1 MKFKIISD
9 ILKVTC
15 FEKERFLFH
24 ERELISDF
32 VFMCCI
38 VYKTVSFILKEA
50 PYLRRSYFKNISS
63 KINKVEGENCLKF
76 NEHIENIAHSSCSRM
91 NDDKVSLDNIVAS
104 GKKTKKLPNY
114 FIAVQVTDQQ
124 VHYSVKLIQ
133 DHMLLQNEQLTKCMI
148 ARSTMHITLM
158 VLHIKDTDDYS
169 KAIKALSAVYQEYN
183 SIISNEPVRLEFCGL
198 GHFQNRVLYVKLEK
212 NNSYQLL
219 CDLAKKVCIHLEK
232 VGLFSTD
239 KRKEFTPHLTIAKL
253 DLKKKSSRKIKKI
266 NPLWYEDFADL
277 YLGCDT
283 IKSLQLLK
291 MQGRKTT
298 LGYYSGDELFFLMNI
313 YTTLK

>member
-1 MKFKIISD
+1 M
-9 ILKVTC
+9 
-15 FEKERFLFH
+15 
-24 ERELISDF
+24 
-32 VFMCCI
+32 
-38 VYKTVSFILKEA
+38 
-50 PYLRRSYFKNISS
+50 
-63 KINKVEGENCLKF
+63 
-76 NEHIENIAHSSCSRM
+76 
-91 NDDKVSLDNIVAS
+91 SLDNIVAS